1 MRDWRETED
10 NIDSSNSMS
19 ECSVNTEEL
28 PAEPDMRKRM
38 NTK

>member
-1 MRDWRETED
+1 MGDWRETED

-19 ECSVNTEEL
+19 ECSLNKEGLTAG
-28 PAEPDMRKRM
+28 PGMRTRM